1 MKVSLDKLTIRGFKS
16 IRSLE
21 NFRLKDINILI
32 GANGAGKS
40 NLIEFF
46 RLIKNVIDGN
56 LNDYIRLGGGI
67 SDFLFDGRKRTS
79 QMDFETYFGS
89 RGYRFTVKP
98 GAAENCLLTDEARF
112 YEGSKSTPDGWWR
125 LVGTRMGNQS
135 LLANEVTEKNKD
147 SEYSRS
153 VYDGISSWQIYHF
166 HDTSSTAGMRHYQ
179 IVQDDE
185 KLRFDGSNVAP
196 YLLRLKNRH
205 PDEYREIL
213 DTLGL
218 VMPFFD
224 DFILEPSSF
233 GEREKVNLSWRQ
245 RGSDYPMQPY
255 HLSDGSIRFIC
266 LATALLQ
273 PNPPSTIVV
282 DEPELGLHP
291 FAVALLAELIQNA
304 SCRTQLIVATQS
316 PIFID
321 HFKVDDIVVV
331 NRKDGSSTFDRL
343 EEEEYREWLEDYST
357 GELWRKNLLSGGPSH
372 E

>member
-112 YEGSKSTPDGWWR
+112 YDGRWQKSTE
-125 LVGTRMGNQS
+125 
-135 LLANEVTEKNKD
+135 NED

-213 DTLGL
+213 DALGL